1 MPRNDVRRSVLAAL
15 VTVAL
20 LVVPT
25 ACSDSSTESQP
36 SPSATAAPPATSPSA
51 MDCAASAE
59 LKSSLE
65 TLRNVE
71 PLQDGLTAFNTAMAG
86 VKSSLETA
94 AAAASAALQPA
105 VANVKSAFT
114 ELEAAA
120 SGLSADNLRQKAPAI
135 NTALQQVGT
144 AASTFTTTLTQSCP
158 GG

>member
-1 MPRNDVRRSVLAAL
+1 M
-15 VTVAL
+15 
-20 LVVPT
+20 
-25 ACSDSSTESQP
+25 
-36 SPSATAAPPATSPSA
+36 
-51 MDCAASAE
+51 
-59 LKSSLE
+59 
-65 TLRNVE
+65 E

-105 VANVKSAFT
+105 VANVKTAFT

-144 AASTFTTTLTQSCP
+144 AASTFTTTLTQGCP